1 MDFNDIAHNLWLTWG
16 HLEWN
21 DFFDILL
28 VWLVVYKLLTFIK
41 GTGAVQILAGLG
53 IVAISYI
60 LSIWF
65 ELSTLNWGLQQFF
78 DNLFL
83 IVIILFQAEIRRA
96 LAHIGRNPFF
106 SNITASQEME
116 AIEELCIGAFRLS
129 ELGYG
134 ALIVIEKEIGL
145 ENYIEKGEPIDSQ
158 ISSDL
163 LLSLFHPQSPLHDG
177 AVVIRGGR
185 LVSAGTFLPLSRNPN
200 IDKQFGTRHR
210 AALGITEE
218 TDAIVVVVS
227 EERQQISMVEQG
239 ILVNISDLKSL
250 RSSLVKSLQL
260 KFSVKASQ
268 HA

>member
-1 MDFNDIAHNLWLTWG
+1 VEFGDLLHNLNLTWG
-16 HLEWN
+16 HLGWN
-21 DFFDILL
+21 DFLDILL

-60 LSIWF
+60 LSIWL

-106 SNITASQEME
+106 SNITATQEME

-158 ISSDL
+158 ITNGL
-163 LLSLFHPQSPLHDG
+163 LISLFHPQSPLHDG
-177 AVVIRGGR
+177 AVVIRGG
-185 LVSAGTFLPLSRNPN
+185 PN

-218 TDAIVVVVS
+218 TDAIVIVVS
-227 EERQQISMVEQG
+227 EERQQISLVEQG
-239 ILVNISDLKSL
+239 ILVNVSDLKSL

-260 KFSVKASQ
+260 KFSAKVVQ
-268 HA
+268 HG